1 MATTLHHTG
10 FVVRDLERS
19 IRFYT
24 DGLGLNVDK
33 NLDIDGEGL
42 SQVVGYEKTHLKAAL
57 LTGDDGHTLEL
68 IQYMN
73 PEGTPRQQDQ
83 QYERRLI
90 GATHLAFIV
99 DDVNATYERL
109 ISMGGQ
115 KMNPPAQV
123 RPELKATYFQ
133 DPDGNWIELVQDDIH
148 AGGRFRVQQVT
159 YQSER
164 M

>member
-1 MATTLHHTG
+1 MATTLNHTG
-10 FVVRDLERS
+10 FVVKDLERS

-24 DGLGLNVDK
+24 DGLGLKVDLD
-33 NLDIDGEGL
+33 LDIDGEAL

-57 LTGDDGHTLEL
+57 LTGADGHVLEL

-99 DDVNATYERL
+99 DDVHATYERL
-109 ISMGGQ
+109 IGMGGR
-115 KMNPPAQV
+115 KLNPPAEAY
-123 RPELKATYFQ
+123 PELKACYFQ